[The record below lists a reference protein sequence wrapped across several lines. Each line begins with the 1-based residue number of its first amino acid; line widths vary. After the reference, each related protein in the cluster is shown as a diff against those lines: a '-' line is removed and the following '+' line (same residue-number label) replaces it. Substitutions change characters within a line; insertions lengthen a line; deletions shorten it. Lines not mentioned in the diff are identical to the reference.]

1 MPCNPPLFVAAAA
14 MSDSLSS
21 TIARTFVFLLT
32 PEASKPGLPGLVTLF
47 LLLLLLLHPDIT
59 MEQDVFLLIS

>member
-1 MPCNPPLFVAAAA
+1 MPCNPPLFVAVAA

-21 TIARTFVFLLT
+21 TIARTFVFFLT

-47 LLLLLLLHPDIT
+47 LLLLLLNPDIT

>member
-1 MPCNPPLFVAAAA
+1 
-14 MSDSLSS
+14 
-21 TIARTFVFLLT
+21 
-32 PEASKPGLPGLVTLF
+32 VTLF

>member
-1 MPCNPPLFVAAAA
+1 MPCNPPLFVAVAA

-47 LLLLLLLHPDIT
+47 LLLLLNPEIT